1 MPFRLSGD
9 VYYNW
14 IIDSQRAA
22 FAFIAGNIATVTV
35 NVPKARTYGAEL
47 EAQIRPI
54 KPLTLGGT
62 FNYTNAGFTDG
73 NVAVAGIPQ
82 LFNQVPDTPKYSA
95 SGFADVKLPVA
106 DSLSVLVHGDVY
118 YQASCGSALTRDPVD
133 SGLRP

>member
-1 MPFRLSGD
+1 
-9 VYYNW
+9 
-14 IIDSQRAA
+14 
-22 FAFIAGNIATVTV
+22 
-35 NVPKARTYGAEL
+35 
-47 EAQIRPI
+47 
-54 KPLTLGGT
+54 
-62 FNYTNAGFTDG
+62 
-73 NVAVAGIPQ
+73 AVAGIPQ